1 MMGQADMRLA
11 LHSVGFPS
19 WIFPHWDI
27 SRCTR
32 RINGSSSFLN
42 GEIYNFQELKKE
54 FSGYPFCSQCDT
66 EVILAAYEKWGI
78 DCVSRFNGMFAIA
91 LYDRDAQEVYLVRD
105 RIGKK
110 PLYYWED
117 GENLVFASELKP
129 ILACPGFDR
138 KLNPDILPVFLYQQ
152 YIPEPDTIFE
162 QVKKLCPGTILRF
175 RLQPDNGQKRRECFS
190 YWSIKESYQKG
201 IADPVTDFSQAK
213 AELKAILQKSVKSRM
228 EADVPLGTFLS
239 GGYDSSLM
247 TAMAQEASEAP
258 VKTFSIGF
266 EEKQYDES
274 GYASAVAKHL
284 GTQHTEEIIREK
296 QMLELVESI
305 PQYFDEPMADSS
317 EIPTMLVSA
326 LARKQVTVALSG
338 DGGDEFFCGY
348 QMYQKLGQAQKLDA
362 AGALI
367 YGISQLPG
375 LKQANLLGRLP
386 FSVRTIAQNRD
397 KRYKTQLC
405 SDKYLACVKSLT
417 GTDQVR
423 FDRELDYHVKN
434 WQIRRMLLDM
444 DTYLPGDILC
454 KVDRASMKYS
464 LEARCPILDQR
475 VMEYSF
481 RLPHSFKDHNGC
493 QKYILK
499 EIAYDYIPRELL
511 DRKKTG
517 FSVPLDKWLRGPLKN
532 KLTDYASPAFL
543 KQQGLFDADAASKL
557 IADWLGAGDGGAY
570 TGSNYSRIIWAFFIF
585 QQWAERYLQA

>member
-1 MMGQADMRLA
+1 
-11 LHSVGFPS
+11 
-19 WIFPHWDI
+19 
-27 SRCTR
+27 
-32 RINGSSSFLN
+32 
-42 GEIYNFQELKKE
+42 
-54 FSGYPFCSQCDT
+54 
-66 EVILAAYEKWGI
+66 
-78 DCVSRFNGMFAIA
+78 
-91 LYDRDAQEVYLVRD
+91 
-105 RIGKK
+105 
-110 PLYYWED
+110 
-117 GENLVFASELKP
+117 
-129 ILACPGFDR
+129 
-138 KLNPDILPVFLYQQ
+138 
-152 YIPEPDTIFE
+152 
-162 QVKKLCPGTILRF
+162 
-175 RLQPDNGQKRRECFS
+175 
-190 YWSIKESYQKG
+190 
-201 IADPVTDFSQAK
+201 
-213 AELKAILQKSVKSRM
+213 
-228 EADVPLGTFLS
+228 
-239 GGYDSSLM
+239 
-247 TAMAQEASEAP
+247 MAQEASEAP
-258 VKTFSIGF
+258 VNTFSIGF

-274 GYASAVAKHL
+274 GYASAVARHL
-284 GTQHTEEIIREK
+284 GTQHTEEIISEK

-362 AGALI
+362 AGALV

-405 SDKYLACVKSLT
+405 SDKYLACMKNLT

>member
-1 MMGQADMRLA
+1 MCGISGFISKRRITLEDLTAMNDTMYHRGPNDSGAEIYDA
-11 LHSVGFPS
+11 AGGYAVGFAQ
-19 WIFPHWDI
+19 
-27 SRCTR
+27 R
-32 RINGSSSFLN
+32 RLSIMDLSPLGHQPMHAADKRVSVVFN

-54 FSGYPFCSQCDT
+54 LSGYPFRSQCDT

-175 RLQPDNGQKRRECFS
+175 RLQPDNGQKKRECFS

-274 GYASAVAKHL
+274 GYALAVAKHL
-284 GTQHTEEIIREK
+284 GTQHTEEIISEK

-348 QMYQKLGQAQKLDA
+348 QMYRKLGQAQKLDA
-362 AGALI
+362 A
-367 YGISQLPG
+367 
-375 LKQANLLGRLP
+375 
-386 FSVRTIAQNRD
+386 
-397 KRYKTQLC
+397 
-405 SDKYLACVKSLT
+405 
-417 GTDQVR
+417 
-423 FDRELDYHVKN
+423 
-434 WQIRRMLLDM
+434 
-444 DTYLPGDILC
+444 
-454 KVDRASMKYS
+454 VDRASMKYS

-585 QQWAERYLQA
+585 QQWAERYLQV

>member
-1 MMGQADMRLA
+1 MHVQ
-11 LHSVGFPS
+11 HV
-19 WIFPHWDI
+19 
-27 SRCTR
+27 
-32 RINGSSSFLN
+32 
-42 GEIYNFQELKKE
+42 
-54 FSGYPFCSQCDT
+54 
-66 EVILAAYEKWGI
+66 
-78 DCVSRFNGMFAIA
+78 VS
-91 LYDRDAQEVYLVRD
+91 
-105 RIGKK
+105 
-110 PLYYWED
+110 
-117 GENLVFASELKP
+117 
-129 ILACPGFDR
+129 
-138 KLNPDILPVFLYQQ
+138 
-152 YIPEPDTIFE
+152 T
-162 QVKKLCPGTILRF
+162 
-175 RLQPDNGQKRRECFS
+175 
-190 YWSIKESYQKG
+190 
-201 IADPVTDFSQAK
+201 
-213 AELKAILQKSVKSRM
+213 ILQKSVKSRM

-284 GTQHTEEIIREK
+284 GTQHTEEIISEK

-348 QMYQKLGQAQKLDA
+348 QMYKKLGQAQKLDA
-362 AGALI
+362 AGALV

-423 FDRELDYHVKN
+423 FDRELDYNVKN

-481 RLPHSFKDHNGC
+481 RLPHSFKDYNGC

-557 IADWLGAGDGGAY
+557 IADWLSAGDGGAY